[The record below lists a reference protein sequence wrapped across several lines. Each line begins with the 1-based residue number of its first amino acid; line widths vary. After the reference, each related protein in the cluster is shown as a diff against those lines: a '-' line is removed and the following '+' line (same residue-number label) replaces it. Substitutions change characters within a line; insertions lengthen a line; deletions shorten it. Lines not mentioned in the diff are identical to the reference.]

1 VKALHIKLFRDLWI
15 MRGAVLTIGLVV
27 AAGIAAFVTMRGTWL
42 SLASSRDDYY
52 AAERF
57 GDVFAHIER
66 APATLTA
73 RIAAIPGVARTY
85 TRVVGGARVP
95 FAGLDEPAQAL
106 VVSIPPR
113 SDAPLNG
120 LQLIAGRMP
129 DPDRDD
135 EILLLE
141 LFARSHE
148 IKPGAHIQA
157 VIEGHQRDLRV
168 AGIAMSPEFVL
179 AVPNGATAPA
189 PERFAVLWMPR
200 AAAEAAF
207 DMRGAFNDV
216 VLELANDASAER
228 VIAQLDA
235 VMHRYG
241 GTGGYARARQLSN
254 YFLTQDMQQLSTIAK
269 LAPIIFLAVAAFL
282 LNVVLSR
289 LVELDRPQIATLK
302 AVGYTDVEVGM
313 HYLQLTLIIAVFG
326 GVIGVAGGAW
336 LGKGM
341 TNLYTKFYRMPS
353 LAFVLD
359 GQLVVTALFVSL
371 LAGLVGAAMSV
382 RQVVMLPPAEA
393 MRPAPPA
400 SYKRGL
406 VIGALIRWAGPAT
419 RMVLREVAR
428 RPMRTVLGTVGVA
441 ASVGILVL
449 GQFFSDAMAFLV
461 DTYMQLAQRETMA
474 VAFHTPVDVKTLN
487 SLSAIDGVRDVQWH
501 HLISA
506 RVRLGHRERVV
517 MLLGDPERH
526 TLRPLL
532 DDRGVERTL
541 GPNDVLFTET
551 LAQVLHVK
559 PGDTVEIEPLQ
570 GDRTVKRLTM
580 TGTLPELLGLW
591 VHMPAATMHRLLG
604 VSPTAS
610 EALLR
615 VDRDRI
621 EAVQATLSDMPGV
634 ASVLRKELVI
644 NEFRKQSSE
653 SMATFTMVLTLF
665 AVVISIGVV
674 YNNARVALSLRAREL
689 ASLRVLGF
697 TRGEIASILTGELV
711 IQVAL
716 GIPIGLVFGKLLARL
731 MLAAGDPEAF
741 RLPAMI
747 SHHTYSFAA
756 LITVCAAVGS
766 AWLVRRQLNHLDLI
780 EVLKTRE

>member
-1 VKALHIKLFRDLWI
+1 MKAIHIKLFRDLWI

-27 AAGIAAFVTMRGTWL
+27 AAGIAAFVTMRGTWM

-66 APATLTA
+66 APATLAA
-73 RIAAIPGVARTY
+73 RITAIPGVARAY
-85 TRVVGGARVP
+85 TRVVGGARIP
-95 FAGLDEPAQAL
+95 LPALDEPAQAL

-113 SDAPLNG
+113 DEPPLNG
-120 LQLIAGRMP
+120 LALVAGRMP
-129 DPDRDD
+129 DSDRDD

-141 LFARSHE
+141 LFARAHK
-148 IKPGAHIQA
+148 IQPGAHIKA
-157 VIEGHQRDLRV
+157 VIEGRERDLRV

-179 AVPNGATAPA
+179 AVPNGASAPA

-216 VLELANDASAER
+216 VLELAHDANSDR
-228 VIAQLDA
+228 VIAKLDEIT
-235 VMHRYG
+235 HRYG
-241 GTGGYARARQLSN
+241 GTGGYTRKRQLSN
-254 YFLTQDMQQLSTIAK
+254 YFLAQDMQQLSTIATI
-269 LAPIIFLAVAAFL
+269 APIIFLGVAAFL

-302 AVGYTDVEVGM
+302 AVGYSDYEVGL
-313 HYLQLTLIIAVFG
+313 HYLQLTLIIALFG
-326 GVIGVAGGAW
+326 GVVGIAGGAW

-341 TNLYTKFYRMPS
+341 TNLYTKFYRMPN
-353 LAFVLD
+353 LAYVLESR
-359 GQLVVTALFVSL
+359 LAVTALCVSL
-371 LAGLVGAAMSV
+371 VAGLVGAALSV
-382 RQVVMLPPAEA
+382 RQVVLLPPAEA
-393 MRPAPPA
+393 MRPAAPA

-406 VIGALIRWAGPAT
+406 IIGTLISWAAPST

-428 RPMRTVLGTVGVA
+428 RPMRTLLGTIGVA

-461 DTYMQLAQRETMA
+461 DTYMQIAQRETMA
-474 VAFHTPVDVKTLN
+474 VAFTTPVDVSAIHALH
-487 SLSAIDGVRDVQWH
+487 AIDGVRDVQWH

-506 RVRLGHRERVV
+506 RVRSGHRERVV

-532 DDRGVERTL
+532 DDRGNEQTL
-541 GPNDVLFTET
+541 RPNDVLFTET

-559 PGDTVEIEPLQ
+559 PGDVVDIEPLQ
-570 GDRTVKRLTM
+570 GERTVKHVTM

-615 VDRDRI
+615 VDRDKI
-621 EAVQATLSDMPGV
+621 ESVQKTITDMPGV

-653 SMATFTMVLTLF
+653 SMGTFTAVLTLF
-665 AVVISIGVV
+665 AIVISVGVV

-697 TRGEIASILTGELV
+697 TRSEIASILTGELA
-711 IQVAL
+711 IQVCL
-716 GIPIGLVFGKLLARL
+716 GIPIGLVFGKQLARL

-741 RLPAMI
+741 RLPAMV

-756 LITVCAAVGS
+756 LVTVCAAVGS
-766 AWLVRRQLNHLDLI
+766 AYLVRRKLNHLDLI